1 MIDKIVIDTEKH
13 IFETTEKIVEK
24 LEYFKSC
31 SLAGLDNLSESER
44 KELHDEF
51 NFFLNIDLSL
61 FSDSYPTKLFRIIVN
76 KRLDKNNPY
85 KLQKIT
91 DLIGPPEKCARMGRA
106 NGKGEG
112 VFYAALDFSTAI
124 WETQPDKGDFI
135 TVCEWKIKEGQ
146 KLVNHYIFHPIE
158 TNLSEESKR
167 AYEAHLQQF
176 TNIHQDYRSTF
187 IEILKFIAEEFMK
200 PVDREKNENYLFSS
214 LVSSRFLQRGK
225 DSNGFQIES
234 ISYPSTRRDC
244 EVTNIAILNSLVL
257 EKLDLVSV
265 QIMTVGEINYDETNK
280 TRHDLIMVSP
290 LITEAERFDFENNQ
304 IHWNLKKELED
315 AIRLH
320 EESEKLKKEG
330 C

>member
-1 MIDKIVIDTEKH
+1 
-13 IFETTEKIVEK
+13 
-24 LEYFKSC
+24 
-31 SLAGLDNLSESER
+31 
-44 KELHDEF
+44 
-51 NFFLNIDLSL
+51 
-61 FSDSYPTKLFRIIVN
+61 
-76 KRLDKNNPY
+76 
-85 KLQKIT
+85 
-91 DLIGPPEKCARMGRA
+91 
-106 NGKGEG
+106 
-112 VFYAALDFSTAI
+112 
-124 WETQPDKGDFI
+124 
-135 TVCEWKIKEGQ
+135 
-146 KLVNHYIFHPIE
+146 
-158 TNLSEESKR
+158 
-167 AYEAHLQQF
+167 
-176 TNIHQDYRSTF
+176 
-187 IEILKFIAEEFMK
+187 MK